1 MTVSLRSQAEANV
14 LGLQWRPLFE
24 IKLAAVQGLEGLAD
38 YASAMFSLLFYLPAI
53 LLWLATILAG
63 AVLGWKLLRLGARVR
78 LTAKAPA
85 SSPVSS
91 S

>member
-14 LGLQWRPLFE
+14 FGLQWRPLFE

-63 AVLGWKLLRLGARVR
+63 AVLGWKLLRLGARV
-78 LTAKAPA
+78 LFTAKTPA
-85 SSPVSS
+85 SSPAASS
-91 S
+91 